1 MNRSV
6 YSIIAVAVVSC
17 CCVIGSLIALSVLK
31 DTCFCSDRPLQRA
44 VEDGEDDDEDELAR
58 MYDAEVMERGA
69 AETMPVPSRLDA
81 PPSQHEIATAE
92 RQLLRMRAT
101 ARASDQ
107 RLAHL
112 GLSQRERSLHA
123 SARISTAPPPPQ
135 PPPPQHPRP
144 GEHGWGEA
152 WGAAAAEEQ
161 QSLIEG
167 SYEYGQQQQQQQW
180 QGDAEAAYY
189 GGQQQQQADAAYYA
203 YPEHQHQQQYDAE
216 YYDEYNYEY
225 GEGEYQNGEA
235 EAWEEEGVGGDA
247 EGAASAAGDFGDFS
261 TPPSGA
267 VEV

>member
-123 SARISTAPPPPQ
+123 SARISTA

>member
-167 SYEYGQQQQQQQW
+167 SYEYGQQQQQQW

-235 EAWEEEGVGGDA
+235 EAWEEEGVGG
-247 EGAASAAGDFGDFS
+247 GAASAAGDFGDFS